1 MITYNEI
8 YEASR
13 KERYSEQL
21 QSLPKNFI
29 ASVAEYLREKKEMSS
44 KEDDT
49 FSDMITKTKKQLE
62 NAVTLF
68 NELKRIR
75 RRKILDLVLIASE
88 TGISKRDFDNMLDF
102 EKELFEDFMKCID
115 VSDKKF
121 NQLLVNGNGGSK
133 SDPVENEM
141 VVFKQDSDE
150 FLGPD
155 GEMMG
160 PFKKGQIAN
169 LPLQITKILID
180 DGRAQ
185 KVE

>member
-8 YEASR
+8 YEAAR

-29 ASVAEYLREKKEMSS
+29 ASVAEYLKEKKEMSS
-44 KEDDT
+44 RENDA

-62 NAVTLF
+62 NAITLF

-75 RRKILDLVLIASE
+75 RRKILNLVLIASE

-102 EKELFEDFMKCID
+102 EKELFEDIMKCID
-115 VSDKKF
+115 RSDRKF
-121 NQLLVNGNGGSK
+121 NEIINNGNGNGK
-133 SDPVENEM
+133 KKEDENEM
-141 VVFKQDSDE
+141 ISFRVDVEE
-150 FLGPD
+150 FLGTD

-169 LPLQITKILID
+169 LPRQIAQILID
-180 DGRAQ
+180 DNKAG